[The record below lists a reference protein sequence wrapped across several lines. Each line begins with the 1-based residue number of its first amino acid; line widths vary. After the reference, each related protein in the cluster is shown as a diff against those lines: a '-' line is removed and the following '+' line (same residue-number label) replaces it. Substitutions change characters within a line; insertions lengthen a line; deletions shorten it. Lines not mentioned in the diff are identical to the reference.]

1 MLKRIILLFCVLNYL
16 PTSAQELSND
26 IELVTSTIE
35 NYYNGYVHRDS
46 VKLYR
51 AFDHVN
57 GVMKV
62 PSKDEKGEDYVKNV
76 YFKDLLPKWYGREKL
91 SQNVLDNS
99 ELKILNIDVA
109 EGIIGSAKIYMK
121 VGDDVYIDILSLQ
134 NINKQWKITNK
145 IYMVV
150 DN

>member
-91 SQNVLDNS
+91 SQDVLDNS